1 MYPQHVAPMAPPQKP
16 ETFML
21 SSEAQQ
27 SLPQDAQVALQQVDN
42 LKYFLLSAPV
52 DWQPDQ
58 LIRRFLLPTG
68 DYVSCVL
75 WNNLFHVSGTDIVRC
90 LAFRFQAF
98 GRPVKN
104 SKKFEEGI
112 FSDLRNL
119 KAGTDAT
126 LEEPKSPFLDF
137 LYKNNCIRTQK
148 KQKVFYWYSV
158 PHDRLFL
165 DALERDLKREKMGQE
180 ATTVAVSEPALSFEF
195 DSSQSLYEQLTK
207 AQQANSSSFSAAH
220 TSTTYGQSASPVVRT
235 VDAMPPPPQ
244 MAPPTMPILT
254 DDPVAHQAAYAQI
267 PMSNTLV
274 QSIIKREQDYGALQY
289 DRNGMPIAR
298 IHQRHASMPTFI
310 EYSPAPSF
318 VSSQFEDYSNR
329 GLSFEPLTPPQHSMP
344 LGAEPAYIA
353 NEDTGLYTAIPDVTS
368 AGAFNHPMMPL
379 PPSNFANAQYPP
391 TARSYPSNVYSV
403 VEGSPTY
410 KQRRRRPSV
419 PPVTA
424 SGHPLQQQHLQHNLH
439 HHYHHHH
446 PGSSIGPP
454 SSQPVA
460 YAAHRPSDLRRSM
473 STSVAPVPEAAE
485 EQLHESSSQVMLPL
499 TSTAPPTLTATTNT
513 TTTTTTTT
521 ATTAASIYPSAL
533 LPQKDLIQDMPR
545 TDTSLSHLEEA
556 PEPNHPQQQQQQ
568 QQQHAS
574 HGQDELAAL
583 PNTETLEATVQNSTV
598 SRPDRSA
605 PGPVRRA
612 RSATMMELGPYPQK
626 SHSCPI
632 PSCGRLFKRLEH
644 LKRHVRTHTQERPY
658 PCPYCNKAFS
668 RSDNLA
674 QHRRIHEAQHDGQP
688 QLPPHEEE
696 HEYGSPEEAVSPSD
710 GSYMPTHA
718 DPLASMP
725 SAMSMPSTM
734 STMVA
739 PHMVAPQVLQQ
750 QI

>member
-1 MYPQHVAPMAPPQKP
+1 MYPQHSAPMAPPQKP

-27 SLPQDAQVALQQVDN
+27 SLPHDAQVALQQVDN

-68 DYVSCVL
+68 DYISCVL
-75 WNNLFHVSGTDIVRC
+75 WSNLFHISGTDIVRC

-126 LEEPKSPFLDF
+126 LEEPKSAFLDF

-207 AQQANSSSFSAAH
+207 AQQANSSSFAAH
-220 TSTTYGQSASPVVRT
+220 ASTTYGQPASPVVRT
-235 VDAMPPPPQ
+235 VDAMPPPQMAPQ
-244 MAPPTMPILT
+244 MAPPTIPLLT
-254 DDPVAHQAAYAQI
+254 DESGNPAIYHQI
-267 PMSNTLV
+267 PMSTMAPGLV
-274 QSIIKREQDYGALQY
+274 KREPDYTQFQY

-298 IHQRHASMPTFI
+298 IHQRHASMPTFV

-318 VSSQFEDYSNR
+318 VSSQYEDYSNR
-329 GLSFEPLTPPQHSMP
+329 GLSFEPVTPPQHSTH

-353 NEDTGLYTAIPDVTS
+353 NEDTGLYTAIPEIS
-368 AGAFNHPMMPL
+368 SSGAFNPMIQL
-379 PPSNFANAQYPP
+379 PPSNLASAHFPTPP
-391 TARSYPSNVYSV
+391 RTFHSNVYSV
-403 VEGSPTY
+403 LEGSPTY
-410 KQRRRRPSV
+410 KQRRRRSSI
-419 PPVTA
+419 PPGVTA
-424 SGHPLQQQHLQHNLH
+424 AVAAATQATA
-439 HHYHHHH
+439 
-446 PGSSIGPP
+446 PP
-454 SSQPVA
+454 PHQIA
-460 YAAHRPSDLRRSM
+460 YAAHKPSDLRRSV
-473 STSVAPVPEAAE
+473 SSSVAPVPEAD
-485 EQLHESSSQVMLPL
+485 ESHHDAVQHTMNGY
-499 TSTAPPTLTATTNT
+499 TAVG
-513 TTTTTTTT
+513 
-521 ATTAASIYPSAL
+521 
-533 LPQKDLIQDMPR
+533 LPQKNLLHEMSRNSTPLSNLEENPEP
-545 TDTSLSHLEEA
+545 TNSTSLA
-556 PEPNHPQQQQQQ
+556 NPP
-568 QQQHAS
+568 
-574 HGQDELAAL
+574 DELTAL
-583 PNTETLEATVQNSTV
+583 PSGDVMDNAAQHSAANKA
-598 SRPDRSA
+598 DRFA

-674 QHRRIHEAQHDGQP
+674 QHRRIHEAQQDGHQP
-688 QLPPHEEE
+688 LSQDEDLENEDNDFD
-696 HEYGSPEEAVSPSD
+696 SPEEGSSPSE
-710 GSYMPTHA
+710 SI
-718 DPLASMP
+718 
-725 SAMSMPSTM
+725 PSTM
-734 STMVA
+734 VNLPAAAPLPATMTTVPSALPTMVA
-739 PHMVAPQVLQQ
+739 SHMIAPQLLQQ
-750 QI
+750 HI

>member
-1 MYPQHVAPMAPPQKP
+1 MYSQHGAPMAPPQKP

-21 SSEAQQ
+21 SNEAQQ
-27 SLPQDAQVALQQVDN
+27 SLPHDAQVALQQVDN

-68 DYVSCVL
+68 DYISCVL
-75 WNNLFHVSGTDIVRC
+75 WSNLFHISGTDIVRC

-207 AQQANSSSFSAAH
+207 AQQANSSSFAAH
-220 TSTTYGQSASPVVRT
+220 ASTTYGQSASPVVRT
-235 VDAMPPPPQ
+235 VDAMPPPQMAPQ
-244 MAPPTMPILT
+244 MAPPSIPLLT
-254 DDPVAHQAAYAQI
+254 DESANSQMYTSI
-267 PMSNTLV
+267 PMPNPLP
-274 QSIIKREQDYGALQY
+274 QSLIKREADYGAIQY

-298 IHQRHASMPTFI
+298 IHQRHSSMPTFV

-318 VSSQFEDYSNR
+318 VSSQYEDYSNR
-329 GLSFEPLTPPQHSMP
+329 GLSFEPVTPPQHSSHIGP
-344 LGAEPAYIA
+344 EPAYIA
-353 NEDTGLYTAIPDVTS
+353 NEDTGLYTAIPEMSTGS
-368 AGAFNHPMMPL
+368 GFNPMMHL
-379 PPSNFANAQYPP
+379 PPSNLASAHFP
-391 TARSYPSNVYSV
+391 TPARTFHSNVYSV
-403 VEGSPTY
+403 LEGSPTY
-410 KQRRRRPSV
+410 KQRRRRSSIP
-419 PPVTA
+419 PGAANPVTTGTHSPA
-424 SGHPLQQQHLQHNLH
+424 PALS
-439 HHYHHHH
+439 
-446 PGSSIGPP
+446 
-454 SSQPVA
+454 
-460 YAAHRPSDLRRSM
+460 YAAHKPSDLRRSV
-473 STSVAPVPEAAE
+473 SSSVAPGDTDDSR
-485 EQLHESSSQVMLPL
+485 HESLHRSVN
-499 TSTAPPTLTATTNT
+499 STY
-513 TTTTTTTT
+513 
-521 ATTAASIYPSAL
+521 TAA
-533 LPQKDLIQDMPR
+533 LPQKNLMHEMPR
-545 TDTSLSHLEEA
+545 NGTPLSNVGEHRE
-556 PEPNHPQQQQQQ
+556 Q
-568 QQQHAS
+568 S
-574 HGQDELAAL
+574 HIPLTQTEDLPAL
-583 PNTETLEATVQNSTV
+583 PANGTVESGVHNSVGHKSDRYAT
-598 SRPDRSA
+598 
-605 PGPVRRA
+605 GPVRRA

-674 QHRRIHEAQHDGQP
+674 QHRRIHEAQQDGQP
-688 QLPPHEEE
+688 LVHEDDLENDDNE
-696 HEYGSPEEAVSPSD
+696 SVSHDEDESPSESVHPAVP
-710 GSYMPTHA
+710 GVHGMT
-718 DPLASMP
+718 SM
-725 SAMSMPSTM
+725 SSSVALQSTM
-734 STMVA
+734 GTIMGS
-739 PHMVAPQVLQQ
+739 HMIAPQLLQQ